1 MVGVGVCVGAGV
13 GVNFGVGVE
22 VGTEVSVELQPPM
35 SRIAKT
41 RSGMRHFFMLITS
54 LREDTTPEA
63 VGQ

>member
-41 RSGMRHFFMLITS
+41 RNGIKYFFMFVTS
-54 LREDTTPEA
+54 LKEDTIPEA
-63 VGQ
+63 AGQ